1 MASSTFVVPLL
12 YTWRYITCQPA
23 SLINALQ
30 TTSTP
35 RLPSPT
41 PNPRPGDTASV
52 TVTIRTIKSGGG
64 HGDDLGD
71 GLISEM
77 FDKHTPGRGRM
88 VGKQDN
94 NEEASTCRRASVW
107 HVRISSYHLHLHYMS
122 LLGVQLQ
129 YTSNLF
135 IAIPLSYVSVITS
148 LVL

>member
-30 TTSTP
+30 TTWTP
-35 RLPSPT
+35 RLLSP
-41 PNPRPGDTASV
+41 PNPVPVTASV
-52 TVTIRTIKSGGG
+52 TGTIRTIKSGGG
-64 HGDDLGD
+64 HGDDLDD

-77 FDKHTPGRGRM
+77 FDKHTPERGRI
-88 VGKQDN
+88 VGKHDN

-107 HVRISSYHLHLHYMS
+107 HVHISSYYLHLNYLS
-122 LLGVQLQ
+122 LLGVQ

-135 IAIPLSYVSVITS
+135 IAITLLTFLS
-148 LVL
+148 